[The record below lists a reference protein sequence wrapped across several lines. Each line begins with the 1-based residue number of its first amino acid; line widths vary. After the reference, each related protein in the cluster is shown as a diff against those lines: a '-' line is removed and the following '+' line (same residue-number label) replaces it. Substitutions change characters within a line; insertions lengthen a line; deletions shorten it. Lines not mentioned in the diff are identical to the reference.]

1 VRPNSLLL
9 PAVSNQA
16 PSDLIETACVAQIAR
31 WEKNRAMGRRDFVF
45 RRGVLGWGVPA
56 ALITIVYKV
65 VQEQGFV
72 TAPQLTAALR
82 TAIIVALVVF
92 PLCGW
97 IFGRWLWTAG
107 EARYSALVRDA
118 TGLSR

>member
-1 VRPNSLLL
+1 LLL
-9 PAVSNQA
+9 PAV
-16 PSDLIETACVAQIAR
+16 PSQTSPDLIETHRAAQIAR
-31 WEKNRAMGRRDFVF
+31 WEKNRAMGRRDFIL

-72 TAPQLTAALR
+72 TTPQLTAALR

-107 EARYSALVRDA
+107 EARYSALVKDA

>member
-1 VRPNSLLL
+1 MP
-9 PAVSNQA
+9 NQA
-16 PSDLIETACVAQIAR
+16 RSDVIEAARAAQIAR
-31 WEKNRAMGRRDFVF
+31 WEKNRAMGRRDFVL

-65 VQEQGFV
+65 VREQGFV
-72 TAPQLTAALR
+72 TTPQLTAALR
-82 TAIIVALVVF
+82 TAIIIALVVF

-107 EARYSALVRDA
+107 EARYSALVKDA